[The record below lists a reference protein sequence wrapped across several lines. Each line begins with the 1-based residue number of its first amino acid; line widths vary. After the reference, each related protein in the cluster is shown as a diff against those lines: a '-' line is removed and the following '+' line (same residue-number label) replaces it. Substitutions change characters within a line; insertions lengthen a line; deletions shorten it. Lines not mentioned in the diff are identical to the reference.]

1 MATWIRGLG
10 KVDDGQYDAVILA
23 GAGLMRLGLED
34 RALEWLERTAWLPA
48 PGQGALGVVTRTD
61 DAKTRAL
68 VERLNDAPTR
78 SAVRAERAL
87 LESLGGGCQVPVG
100 ALGMPYEGGL
110 RLWGLVAS
118 TDGSRVV
125 RGDVT
130 GTAAEPVE
138 LGIRLADLL
147 REQGAGTILRVVFD
161 ALAQEGI
168 PGRGGIVTG
177 SFEAKILTREE
188 LLSRHLRP
196 REGRLVFT
204 NGCFDLLHRGHVE
217 YLEQAKGLGDL
228 LVVGMN
234 SDASVRR
241 IKGSGRPLVGEH
253 DRARVLAAL
262 ASVDIVTLF
271 DEDHAARAHRAV
283 APRHLG
289 QRRRLR
295 GPGHRGSR
303 GRGGGGGDGDGR
315 AVRRGIIR
323 HPRSWSASRGTCD
336 APGSMVEGG

>member
-1 MATWIRGLG
+1 MASLTLGTRGSLLALTQSRTTKAELEADGSVRVALEIIRTTGDVRIDEPIPEIGGKGLFTQELDEALLDGRVDLAVHSLKDLPTELPDGLCLAATPLRVDPRDVLVGPKGERTTLASLKKGAVVGTSSLRRAALLKSFRPDVEPRNIRGNVDTRLG

-168 PGRGGIVTG
+168 PGRGE
-177 SFEAKILTREE
+177 S
-188 LLSRHLRP
+188 
-196 REGRLVFT
+196 
-204 NGCFDLLHRGHVE
+204 
-217 YLEQAKGLGDL
+217 
-228 LVVGMN
+228 
-234 SDASVRR
+234 
-241 IKGSGRPLVGEH
+241 
-253 DRARVLAAL
+253 
-262 ASVDIVTLF
+262 
-271 DEDHAARAHRAV
+271 
-283 APRHLG
+283 
-289 QRRRLR
+289 
-295 GPGHRGSR
+295 
-303 GRGGGGGDGDGR
+303 
-315 AVRRGIIR
+315 
-323 HPRSWSASRGTCD
+323 
-336 APGSMVEGG
+336 

>member
-1 MATWIRGLG
+1 MASLTLGTRGSLLALTQSRTTKAELEADGSVRVALEIIRTTGDVRIDEPLPEIGGKGLFTQELDEALLDGRVDLAVHSLKDLPTELPDGLCLAATPLRVDPRDVLVGPKGERTTLASLKKGAVVGTSSLRRAALLKSFRPDVEPRNIRGNVDTRLG

-168 PGRGGIVTG
+168 PGRGE
-177 SFEAKILTREE
+177 S
-188 LLSRHLRP
+188 
-196 REGRLVFT
+196 
-204 NGCFDLLHRGHVE
+204 
-217 YLEQAKGLGDL
+217 
-228 LVVGMN
+228 
-234 SDASVRR
+234 
-241 IKGSGRPLVGEH
+241 
-253 DRARVLAAL
+253 
-262 ASVDIVTLF
+262 
-271 DEDHAARAHRAV
+271 
-283 APRHLG
+283 
-289 QRRRLR
+289 
-295 GPGHRGSR
+295 
-303 GRGGGGGDGDGR
+303 
-315 AVRRGIIR
+315 
-323 HPRSWSASRGTCD
+323 
-336 APGSMVEGG
+336 

>member
-1 MATWIRGLG
+1 MASLTLGTRGSLLALTQSRTTKAELEADGSVRVALEIIRTTGDVRIDEPLPEIGGKGLFTQELDEALLDGRVDLAVHSLKDLPTELPDGLCLAATPLRVDPRDVLVGPKGERTTLASLKKGAVVGTSSLRRAALLKSFRPDVEPRNIRGNVDTRLG

-48 PGQGALGVVTRTD
+48 PGQGVLGVVTRTD

-168 PGRGGIVTG
+168 PGRGE
-177 SFEAKILTREE
+177 S
-188 LLSRHLRP
+188 
-196 REGRLVFT
+196 
-204 NGCFDLLHRGHVE
+204 
-217 YLEQAKGLGDL
+217 
-228 LVVGMN
+228 
-234 SDASVRR
+234 
-241 IKGSGRPLVGEH
+241 
-253 DRARVLAAL
+253 
-262 ASVDIVTLF
+262 
-271 DEDHAARAHRAV
+271 
-283 APRHLG
+283 
-289 QRRRLR
+289 
-295 GPGHRGSR
+295 
-303 GRGGGGGDGDGR
+303 
-315 AVRRGIIR
+315 
-323 HPRSWSASRGTCD
+323 
-336 APGSMVEGG
+336 

>member
-1 MATWIRGLG
+1 MASLTLGTRGSLLALTQSRTTKAELEADGSVRVALEIIRTTGDVRIDEPLPEIGGKGLFTQELDEALLDGRVDLAVHSLKDLPTELPDGLCLAATPLRVDPRDVLVGPKGERTTLASLKKGAVVGTSSLRRAALLKSFRPDVEPRNIRGNVDTRLG

-130 GTAAEPVE
+130 GTAAEPAE

-168 PGRGGIVTG
+168 PGRGE
-177 SFEAKILTREE
+177 S
-188 LLSRHLRP
+188 
-196 REGRLVFT
+196 
-204 NGCFDLLHRGHVE
+204 
-217 YLEQAKGLGDL
+217 
-228 LVVGMN
+228 
-234 SDASVRR
+234 
-241 IKGSGRPLVGEH
+241 
-253 DRARVLAAL
+253 
-262 ASVDIVTLF
+262 
-271 DEDHAARAHRAV
+271 
-283 APRHLG
+283 
-289 QRRRLR
+289 
-295 GPGHRGSR
+295 
-303 GRGGGGGDGDGR
+303 
-315 AVRRGIIR
+315 
-323 HPRSWSASRGTCD
+323 
-336 APGSMVEGG
+336 

>member
-1 MATWIRGLG
+1 MTSGIDEPLPEIGGKGLFTQELDEALLDGRVDLAVHSLKDLPTELPDGLCLAATPLRVDPRDVLVGPKGERTTLASLKKGAVVGTSSLRRAALLKSFRPDVEPRNIRGNVDTRLG

-168 PGRGGIVTG
+168 PGRGE
-177 SFEAKILTREE
+177 S
-188 LLSRHLRP
+188 
-196 REGRLVFT
+196 
-204 NGCFDLLHRGHVE
+204 
-217 YLEQAKGLGDL
+217 
-228 LVVGMN
+228 
-234 SDASVRR
+234 
-241 IKGSGRPLVGEH
+241 
-253 DRARVLAAL
+253 
-262 ASVDIVTLF
+262 
-271 DEDHAARAHRAV
+271 
-283 APRHLG
+283 
-289 QRRRLR
+289 
-295 GPGHRGSR
+295 
-303 GRGGGGGDGDGR
+303 
-315 AVRRGIIR
+315 
-323 HPRSWSASRGTCD
+323 
-336 APGSMVEGG
+336 